1 VNSSARWALSIWF
14 TFLLT
19 CGLIISRTEFTTD
32 MSAFLP
38 RSPSPAQQV
47 LVEQLRDGVVS
58 RLILIG
64 LEGGTPATLA
74 QTSKRLA
81 AQLRKE
87 ADFISVNNGETVGAE
102 KDRDFLWRNRYLLSP
117 AISAEHFSAT
127 ALRTALEEDLQLLG
141 SPAGA
146 LVKRI
151 LPDDPSGELIRL
163 IDQLEG
169 QATPTTRDGVWFAK
183 DGKRALLV
191 AQTAAPGY
199 DIDAQQRAVM
209 LIQRAFMQA
218 ASADGAAPPHL
229 LVSGP
234 GVFSVRARDSIKG
247 DAMRISLIATTL
259 IALMLL
265 ALYRSPRVLV
275 LGLLPV
281 ASGAVA
287 GVAAV
292 SAGFGSVHGIT
303 LGFGATLIGEG
314 VDYAIYLF
322 TQITPARTPQT
333 TLARIWP
340 TLRLGVL
347 TSICGFSAML
357 FSGFPGL
364 AQLGLFSIAG
374 LMVAVAVTRWVLP
387 ALLPRG
393 FTAQMVGALA
403 PSVMSWVQRAPRLRS
418 LSLLAVILALVSIIA
433 HRGPIWNEQLGSLSP
448 VSKQD
453 QAVDEQLRRD
463 IGAPDVRYLIVVNAE
478 DEERALQASE
488 KIGALLQPLVPQGAL
503 ETFDSPALYL
513 PSQAMQRERQAT
525 LPAPNVLRENMQQAL
540 SGLPFHAD
548 LFELFLRNVAAAKT
562 QPLQDRR
569 NLQGT
574 NLALK
579 LDSLLLKRAQGWA
592 AMLPLRGVTQPDVI
606 AGEIAKL
613 PGQQIVLLD
622 LKRESDRLYQTYLR
636 DAIMLSLLGAIAIV
650 LLLAASLR
658 SSRRVLRVLM
668 PLAAAVIT
676 VTALLT
682 LGGHQL
688 TIFHLVGLLL
698 VVAIGSNYAL
708 FFDRQG
714 DAGHDRERMLTSLLF
729 ANLSTVI
736 GFGLLS
742 FSHAPVLQAIG
753 ITVGGGA
760 ILSLVFSAILI
771 APSVP
776 ENTSVDRTLLR

>member
-1 VNSSARWALSIWF
+1 VSSAARWALATWF
-14 TFLLT
+14 IFLLV
-19 CGLIISRTEFTTD
+19 CGWVISRTTFTTD

-64 LEGGTPATLA
+64 VEGDTSANLA

-87 ADFISVNNGETVGAE
+87 PNFISVNNGETIGAE
-102 KDRDFLWRNRYLLSP
+102 KDQDFLWRNRYLLSP
-117 AISAEHFSAT
+117 AITADHFSAP
-127 ALRTALEEDLQLLG
+127 ALRSALEEDLQLLG

-151 LPDDPSGELIRL
+151 LPDDPSGELLRL

-169 QATPTTRDGVWFAK
+169 QAKPATRDGVWFAK

-191 AQTAAPGY
+191 AQTSAPGY
-199 DIDAQQRAVM
+199 DIDAQQSAIAV
-209 LIQRAFMQA
+209 IERAFKQISNA
-218 ASADGAAPPHL
+218 AQPHI

-247 DAMRISLIATTL
+247 DAMRISLIATAL
-259 IALMLL
+259 IAIMLL

-281 ASGAVA
+281 ASGAIA

-292 SAGFGSVHGIT
+292 SVGFGSVHGIT

-322 TQITPARTPQT
+322 TQITPARTPQS

-374 LMVAVAVTRWVLP
+374 LIVAVAVTRWVLP
-387 ALLPRG
+387 VLLPRG
-393 FTAQMVGALA
+393 FTAQMVSAFA
-403 PSVMSWVQRAPRLRS
+403 PRVMSLVRRAPRLRYFA
-418 LSLLAVILALVSIIA
+418 LLVVILAVASIFI
-433 HRGPIWNEQLGSLSP
+433 RNTPIWNDQLGSLSP
-448 VSKQD
+448 ISKQD
-453 QAVDEQLRRD
+453 QLVDEQLRRD
-463 IGAPDVRYLIVVNAE
+463 IGAPDVRYLIVVNGE
-478 DEERALQASE
+478 DEEHTLQASE
-488 KIGALLQPLVPQGAL
+488 KVGALLQPLIDQGAL
-503 ETFDSPALYL
+503 EGFDSPAIYL
-513 PSQAMQRERQAT
+513 PSQVLQRERQAT
-525 LPAPNVLRENMQQAL
+525 LPAPEVLRQNLQQAL
-540 SGLPFHAD
+540 KGLPFQAD
-548 LFELFLRNVAAAKT
+548 LFEPFLRNVAAAKT
-562 QPLQDRR
+562 QPLQDRH

-579 LDSLLLKRAQGWA
+579 LDSFLVRREKGWM
-592 AMLPLRGVTQPDVI
+592 AMLPLRGVTQAKSI
-606 AGEIAKL
+606 ATEIAKL
-613 PGQQIVLLD
+613 PGQKVVLLD
-622 LKRESDRLYQTYLR
+622 IKREADRLYQTYLR
-636 DAIMLSLLGAIAIV
+636 DAILLSLLGAVAIV
-650 LLLAASLR
+650 LLLAVSLR
-658 SSRRVLRVLM
+658 SARRVLRVLM
-668 PLAAAVIT
+668 PLAAAVLC
-676 VTALLT
+676 VTAVLSWGT
-682 LGGHQL
+682 QQL

-714 DAGHDRERMLTSLLF
+714 DSGHDRERMLTSLLF
-729 ANLSTVI
+729 ANVSTVI

-753 ITVGGGA
+753 MTVGGGA

-771 APSVP
+771 VPSGP
-776 ENTSVDRTLLR
+776 EKTSVDRTLVA

>member
-1 VNSSARWALSIWF
+1 VNLSARWALGVWF
-14 TFLLT
+14 AFVLA
-19 CGLIISRTEFTTD
+19 CGWIISRTEFSTD

-38 RSPSPAQQV
+38 RAPSPAQQV

-81 AQLRKE
+81 AQLRK
-87 ADFISVNNGETVGAE
+87 APDFISVNNGETVGAE

-117 AISAEHFSAT
+117 AISAEHFSA
-127 ALRTALEEDLQLLG
+127 AGLRNALEDNLQLLG

-146 LVKRI
+146 LVKHI
-151 LPDDPSGELIRL
+151 LADDPSGELIRL

-169 QATPTTRDGVWFAK
+169 QSKPAMRDGVWFAK

-191 AQTAAPGY
+191 AQTTAPGY
-199 DIDAQQRAVM
+199 DIDAQQRALL
-209 LIQRAFMQA
+209 LIQRAFAQA
-218 ASADGAAPPHL
+218 SSVDSAAPPHL

-259 IALMLL
+259 VALMLL

-281 ASGAVA
+281 ASGALA

-292 SAGFGSVHGIT
+292 SLGFGSVHGIT

-322 TQITPARTPQT
+322 TQITPARTPQA

-357 FSGFPGL
+357 FSGFQGL

-374 LMVAVAVTRWVLP
+374 LIVAVAVTRWVLP
-387 ALLPRG
+387 VLLPRG
-393 FTAQMVGALA
+393 FTAQMVSAFA
-403 PSVMSWVQRAPRLRS
+403 PRVMSWVQRAPRLRY
-418 LSLLAVILALVSIIA
+418 LALLVVVLAVASIVA
-433 HRGPIWNEQLGSLSP
+433 HRSPIWNEQLGSLSP
-448 VSKQD
+448 ISKQD
-453 QAVDEQLRRD
+453 QLLDEQLRRD
-463 IGAPDVRYLIVVNAE
+463 IGAPDVRYLIVINAP
-478 DEERALQASE
+478 DQERTLQASE
-488 KIGALLQPLVPQGAL
+488 KIGALLQPLVQQSAL
-503 ETFDSPALYL
+503 QSFDSPALYL
-513 PSQAMQRERQAT
+513 PSQATQRARQAT
-525 LPAPNVLRENMQQAL
+525 LPASDVLRENLQQAL
-540 SGLPFHAD
+540 SGLPFRAD
-548 LFELFLRNVAAAKT
+548 LFEPFLRNVAAAKT

-579 LDSLLLKRAQGWA
+579 LDSLLVKRTQGWA
-592 AMLPLRGVTQPDVI
+592 AMLPLRGVTQPEVI
-606 AGEIAKL
+606 AAEIAKL
-613 PGQQIVLLD
+613 PGQQTVLLD
-622 LKRESDRLYQTYLR
+622 IQRESQRLYQTYLE

-650 LLLAASLR
+650 VLLAASLR
-658 SSRRVLRVLM
+658 SPRRVLRVLL

-676 VTALLT
+676 VTGVLT
-682 LGGHQL
+682 LGDHQL

-753 ITVGGGA
+753 ITVGVGA
-760 ILSLVFSAILI
+760 ILSLVFSAMLI
-771 APSVP
+771 VPSAP
-776 ENTSVDRTLLR
+776 EKTGLDRALVR

>member
-1 VNSSARWALSIWF
+1 M
-14 TFLLT
+14 FLLV
-19 CGLIISRTEFTTD
+19 CGWVISRTEFTTD

-64 LEGGTPATLA
+64 IEGGTPTGLA

-81 AQLRKE
+81 AQLRQE
-87 ADFISVNNGETVGAE
+87 SHFISVNNGETIGAE
-102 KDRDFLWRNRYLLSP
+102 KDQDFLWRNRYLLSP
-117 AISAEHFSAT
+117 AISAEHFSAP
-127 ALRTALEEDLQLLG
+127 ALRSALEDDLQLLG

-151 LPDDPSGELIRL
+151 LPDDPSGELLRL

-169 QATPTTRDGVWFAK
+169 QAKPATRDGVWFAK

-191 AQTAAPGY
+191 VQTSAPGY
-199 DIDAQQRAVM
+199 DIDAQQRAVAV
-209 LIQRAFMQA
+209 IEHAFGQT
-218 ASADGAAPPHL
+218 ASATQQHL

-247 DAMRISLIATTL
+247 DAMRISLIATGL
-259 IALMLL
+259 IAIMLL

-281 ASGAVA
+281 ASGAIA

-292 SAGFGSVHGIT
+292 SVGFGSVHGIT

-322 TQITPARTPQT
+322 TQITPARTPQS

-374 LMVAVAVTRWVLP
+374 LLVAVAVTRWVLP
-387 ALLPRG
+387 ALLPHG
-393 FTAQMVGALA
+393 FTAQMVSAFA
-403 PSVMSWVQRAPRLRS
+403 PRVMSVVQRAPRLRY
-418 LSLLAVILALVSIIA
+418 LALLIVMLAVVSIVVR
-433 HRGPIWNEQLGSLSP
+433 HTPIWNEQLGSLSP
-448 VSKQD
+448 ISKQD
-453 QAVDEQLRRD
+453 QLVDEQLRRD
-463 IGAPDVRYLIVVNAE
+463 VGAPDVRYLIVVNAP
-478 DEERALQASE
+478 DEEQTLQASE
-488 KIGALLQPLVPQGAL
+488 KVGALLQPLIDRGAL
-503 ETFDSPALYL
+503 AAFDSPAIYL
-513 PSQAMQRERQAT
+513 PSQALQRERQAA
-525 LPAPNVLRENMQQAL
+525 LPAPEALRQNLEQAL
-540 SGLPFHAD
+540 NGLPFQTD
-548 LFELFLRNVAAAKT
+548 LFQPFLRNVAAAKT
-562 QPLQDRR
+562 QALQDRR

-579 LDSLLLKRAQGWA
+579 LDSFLVKRAQGWT
-592 AMLPLRGVTQPDVI
+592 AMLPLRGVTQAQLI
-606 AGEIAKL
+606 AAEIAKI
-613 PGQQIVLLD
+613 PGQNVALLD
-622 LKRESDRLYQTYLR
+622 IKREADRLYETYLR
-636 DAIMLSLLGAIAIV
+636 DAILLSLLGAIAIV
-650 LLLAASLR
+650 LLLAISLR
-658 SSRRVLRVLM
+658 SARRVVRVLM
-668 PLAAAVIT
+668 PLAAAVLS
-676 VTALLT
+676 VTAVLT
-682 LGGHQL
+682 LGNQQL

-714 DAGHDRERMLTSLLF
+714 DSGQDRERMLTSLLF

-753 ITVGGGA
+753 MTVGGGA

-771 APSVP
+771 VPSAPDKIG
-776 ENTSVDRTLLR
+776 VDRPWVQ

>member
-1 VNSSARWALSIWF
+1 MNLAARWAVGLWLV
-14 TFLLT
+14 LLLV
-19 CGLIISRTEFTTD
+19 CALIISRTTIDTD

-38 RSPSPAQQV
+38 RSPSPAQQI

-64 LEGGTPATLA
+64 VEGGPPEILA

-87 ADFISVNNGETVGAE
+87 ADFVAVNNGENTGAE

-117 AISAEHFSAT
+117 AIVPGHFSAS
-127 ALRTALEEDLQLLG
+127 ALRSALEDDLQLLG

-146 LVKRI
+146 LVKRL
-151 LPDDPSGELIRL
+151 LPDDPSGELLRL
-163 IDQLEG
+163 IEQLQG
-169 QATPTTRDGVWFAK
+169 QSQPATRDGVWFAK

-191 AQTAAPGY
+191 AQTKAPGY

-209 LIQRAFMQA
+209 LIQGAFAQA
-218 ASADGAAPPHL
+218 IASDGAASPRL

-247 DAMRISLIATTL
+247 DAWRISLLATTL
-259 IALMLL
+259 VALMLL
-265 ALYRSPRVLV
+265 ALYRSPRVLA

-281 ASGAVA
+281 ASGALA

-292 SAGFGSVHGIT
+292 SLGFGSVHGIT

-322 TQITPARTPQT
+322 TQITLARTPQS

-357 FSGFPGL
+357 FSGFSGL
-364 AQLGLFSIAG
+364 AQLGLFSITG
-374 LMVAVAVTRWVLP
+374 LIVAVMVTRWVLP
-387 ALLPRG
+387 VLLPHG
-393 FTAQMVGALA
+393 FTARSIGAFA
-403 PSVMSWVQRAPRLRS
+403 PRVMFLVQRAPRLRYP
-418 LSLLAVILALVSIIA
+418 LLLVVVLALVSLIL
-433 HRGPIWNEQLGSLSP
+433 HRGPLWNEQLGSLSP
-448 VSKQD
+448 LPERD
-453 QAVDEQLRRD
+453 QLLDQQLRRD
-463 IGAPDVRYLIVVNAE
+463 IGAPDVRYLIVVNAP
-478 DEERALQASE
+478 DPERALQASE
-488 KIGALLQPLVPQGAL
+488 KIGAVLQPLVQQEAL
-503 ETFDSPALYL
+503 AGFDSPALYL
-513 PSQAMQRERQAT
+513 PSRATQRARQAT
-525 LPAPNVLRENMQQAL
+525 LPASETLSANLRQAL
-540 SGLPFHAD
+540 RGLPFRPN
-548 LFELFLRNVAAAKT
+548 LFDPFLRNVALAKT
-562 QPLQDRR
+562 QALLGRAD
-569 NLQGT
+569 LQGT

-579 LDSLLLKRAQGWA
+579 LDSLLVKRDAGWT
-592 AMLPLRGVTQPDVI
+592 AMLPLRGVLHPERI
-606 AGEIAKL
+606 AREIAPL
-613 PGQQIVLLD
+613 PQAQIVLLD
-622 LKRESDRLYQTYLR
+622 LKRESNRLYQTYLH
-636 DAIMLSLLGAIAIV
+636 DAIKLALFGAVAIV
-650 LLLAASLR
+650 LLLFASLR
-658 SSRRVLRVLM
+658 APRRVLDVLT

-676 VTALLT
+676 VTAVLS
-682 LGGHQL
+682 LGGRQL
-688 TIFHLVGLLL
+688 SIFHLVGLLL

-714 DAGHDRERMLTSLLF
+714 DARPDRERMITSLLF

-753 ITVGGGA
+753 TTVGLGA

-771 APSVP
+771 VRAAPEKTVG
-776 ENTSVDRTLLR
+776 L

>member
-1 VNSSARWALSIWF
+1 VSSAARWALAAWF
-14 TFLLT
+14 IFLLV
-19 CGLIISRTEFTTD
+19 CGWIIGRTTFTTD

-64 LEGGTPATLA
+64 VEGDTPANLA

-87 ADFISVNNGETVGAE
+87 PNFISVNNGETIGAE
-102 KDRDFLWRNRYLLSP
+102 KDQDFLWRNRYLLSP
-117 AISAEHFSAT
+117 AITADHFSAP
-127 ALRTALEEDLQLLG
+127 ALRSALEEDLQLLG

-151 LPDDPSGELIRL
+151 LPDDPSGELLRL

-169 QATPTTRDGVWFAK
+169 QAKPATRDGVWFAK

-191 AQTAAPGY
+191 AQTSAPGY
-199 DIDAQQRAVM
+199 DIDAQQSAIAV
-209 LIQRAFMQA
+209 IERAFKQISNA
-218 ASADGAAPPHL
+218 AQPHI

-247 DAMRISLIATTL
+247 DAMRISLIATAL
-259 IALMLL
+259 IAIMLL

-281 ASGAVA
+281 ASGAIA

-292 SAGFGSVHGIT
+292 SVGFGSVHGIT

-322 TQITPARTPQT
+322 TQITPARTPQS

-374 LMVAVAVTRWVLP
+374 LIVAVAVTRWVLP
-387 ALLPRG
+387 VLLPRG
-393 FTAQMVGALA
+393 FTAQMVSAFA
-403 PSVMSWVQRAPRLRS
+403 PRVMSLVRRAPRLRYFA
-418 LSLLAVILALVSIIA
+418 LLVVILAVASIFI
-433 HRGPIWNEQLGSLSP
+433 RNTPIWNDQLGSLSP
-448 VSKQD
+448 ISKQD
-453 QAVDEQLRRD
+453 QLVDEQLRRD
-463 IGAPDVRYLIVVNAE
+463 IGAPDVRYLIVVNGE
-478 DEERALQASE
+478 DEEHTLQASE
-488 KIGALLQPLVPQGAL
+488 KVGALLQPLIDQGAL
-503 ETFDSPALYL
+503 EGFDSPAIYL
-513 PSQAMQRERQAT
+513 PSQVLQRERQAT
-525 LPAPNVLRENMQQAL
+525 LPAPEVLRQNLQQAL
-540 SGLPFHAD
+540 KGLPFQAD
-548 LFELFLRNVAAAKT
+548 LFEPFLRSVVAAKT

-579 LDSLLLKRAQGWA
+579 LDSFLVRRAQGWM
-592 AMLPLRGVTQPDVI
+592 AMLPLRGVTQAKSI
-606 AGEIAKL
+606 ETEIAKL
-613 PGQQIVLLD
+613 PGQTVVLLD
-622 LKRESDRLYQTYLR
+622 IKREADRLYQTYLR
-636 DAIMLSLLGAIAIV
+636 DAILLSLIGAVAIV
-650 LLLAASLR
+650 LLLAVSLR
-658 SSRRVLRVLM
+658 SARRVLRVLM
-668 PLAAAVIT
+668 PLAAAVLC
-676 VTALLT
+676 VTAGLSWGT
-682 LGGHQL
+682 QQL

-714 DAGHDRERMLTSLLF
+714 DSGHDRERMLTSLLF
-729 ANLSTVI
+729 ANVSTVI

-753 ITVGGGA
+753 MTVGGGA

-771 APSVP
+771 VPSGP
-776 ENTSVDRTLLR
+776 EKTSVDRTLVA

>member
-1 VNSSARWALSIWF
+1 MNLPRWALGIWLA
-14 TFLLT
+14 FLLA
-19 CGLIISRTEFTTD
+19 CGYVISRTEFSTD

-47 LVEQLRDGVVS
+47 LVEQLREGVVS

-64 LEGGTPATLA
+64 LEGGPPATLA
-74 QTSKRLA
+74 STSKRLA

-87 ADFISVNNGETVGAE
+87 PDFTSVNNGEPVGAE
-102 KDRDFLWRNRYLLSP
+102 KDREFLWRNRYLLSP
-117 AISAEHFSAT
+117 AISAEHFST
-127 ALRTALEEDLQLLG
+127 AGLRTALEDDLQLLG

-146 LVKRI
+146 LIKRI
-151 LPDDPSGELIRL
+151 LPDDPSAELIRL

-169 QATPTTRDGVWFAK
+169 QAKPSTRDGVWFAK
-183 DGKRALLV
+183 EGKRALLV
-191 AQTAAPGY
+191 AQTTAPGY
-199 DIDAQQRAVM
+199 DIDAQQHALM
-209 LIQRAFMQA
+209 LIQRAFAQLT
-218 ASADGAAPPHL
+218 SVEGATLPHL

-234 GVFSVRARDSIKG
+234 GVFAVRSRDSIKG
-247 DAMRISLIATTL
+247 DAMRISLVAMIL
-259 IALMLL
+259 ISLMLL
-265 ALYRSPRVLV
+265 ALYRSPRVLI

-281 ASGAVA
+281 ASGALA

-292 SAGFGSVHGIT
+292 SLGFGSVHGIT

-364 AQLGLFSIAG
+364 AQLGLFSISG
-374 LMVAVAVTRWVLP
+374 LIVAVAVTRWVLP

-393 FTAQMVGALA
+393 FSAHMINTFAPAVMAL
-403 PSVMSWVQRAPRLRS
+403 VQRAPRLRYF
-418 LSLLAVILALVSIIA
+418 SLLVVVLALVSISV
-433 HRGPIWNEQLGSLSP
+433 HRAPIWNDQLGSLSP

-453 QAVDEQLRRD
+453 QLVDEQLRRD
-463 IGAPDVRYLIVVNAE
+463 IGAPDVRYLIVLQAQDPE
-478 DEERALQASE
+478 HALQASE
-488 KIGALLQPLVPQGAL
+488 KIGALLQPLVQKGAL
-503 ETFDSPALYL
+503 QSFDSPALYL
-513 PSQAMQRERQAT
+513 PSQASQRARQLL
-525 LPAPNVLRENMQQAL
+525 LPASDALRENMQQAL
-540 SGLPFHAD
+540 SGLPFNAD
-548 LFELFLRNVAAAKT
+548 LFEPFLRNVAAAKV
-562 QPLQDRR
+562 QALQDRR

-579 LDSLLLKRAQGWA
+579 LDSLLIKRTQGWA
-592 AMLPLRGVTQPDVI
+592 AMLPLRGVSQPEVI

-613 PGQQIVLLD
+613 PGQQTVLLD
-622 LKRESDRLYQTYLR
+622 LKRESDRLYQTYLQ

-658 SSRRVLRVLM
+658 SARRVVRVLM

-676 VTALLT
+676 VTGLLT
-682 LGGHQL
+682 LSDHQL

-714 DAGHDRERMLTSLLF
+714 DSGHDRERMLTSLLF

-753 ITVGGGA
+753 ITVGVGA

-771 APSVP
+771 VPSAP
-776 ENTSVDRTLLR
+776 EKTGLDRALVR

>member
-1 VNSSARWALSIWF
+1 VNSAARWALGVWF
-14 TFLLT
+14 TFLLA
-19 CGLIISRTEFTTD
+19 CGFIISRTEFTTD

-38 RSPSPAQQV
+38 RSPSPAQKV

-74 QTSKRLA
+74 QTSKSLA

-87 ADFISVNNGETVGAE
+87 PEFISVNNGESVGAE

-117 AISAEHFSAT
+117 AITAEHFSAP
-127 ALRTALEEDLQLLG
+127 ALRTALEDDLQLLG

-151 LPDDPSGELIRL
+151 LPADPSGELIRL
-163 IDQLEG
+163 IDQLQG
-169 QATPTTRDGVWFAK
+169 QTKPAMHDGVWFAK

-191 AQTAAPGY
+191 AQTTAPGY
-199 DIDAQQRAVM
+199 DIDAQQHAVM
-209 LIQRAFMQA
+209 LIQRAFTQA
-218 ASADGAAPPHL
+218 SNTGAAPQHI

-281 ASGAVA
+281 ASGALA

-292 SAGFGSVHGIT
+292 SLGFGSVHGIT

-374 LMVAVAVTRWVLP
+374 LIVAVAVTRWVLP
-387 ALLPRG
+387 AMLPRG
-393 FTAQMVGALA
+393 FTAQMVGAFA
-403 PSVMSWVQRAPRLRS
+403 PSVMSLVQRAPRLRY
-418 LSLLAVILALVSIIA
+418 LSLLVVILALASIIA
-433 HRGPIWNEQLGSLSP
+433 HRGPIWNKQLGGLSP
-448 VSKQD
+448 ISKQD
-453 QAVDEQLRRD
+453 QLVDEQLRRD
-463 IGAPDVRYLIVVNAE
+463 IGAPDVRYLIVVNAS
-478 DEERALQASE
+478 DEERTLQASE
-488 KIGALLQPLVPQGAL
+488 KIGALLQPLIEQGAL
-503 ETFDSPALYL
+503 ETFDSPAIYL
-513 PSQAMQRERQAT
+513 PSQALQRERQTA
-525 LPAPNVLRENMQQAL
+525 LPAPGTLRENMQQAL
-540 SGLPFHAD
+540 SGLPFRAD
-548 LFELFLRNVAAAKT
+548 LFEPFLRDVTAAKT

-579 LDSLLLKRAQGWA
+579 LDSLLVKRTQGWM
-592 AMLPLRGVTQPDVI
+592 AMLPLRGVTQAKII
-606 AGEIAKL
+606 AAEIAKL

-622 LKRESDRLYQTYLR
+622 LKREADRLYQTYLR

-650 LLLAASLR
+650 LLLAVSLR
-658 SSRRVLRVLM
+658 SPRRVLRVLM

-676 VTALLT
+676 ATGLLT
-682 LGGHQL
+682 LGGQQL

-714 DAGHDRERMLTSLLF
+714 DSGHDRERMLTSLLF

-771 APSVP
+771 VPSVP
-776 ENTSVDRTLLR
+776 EKTSLDRTLVR